1 MRFALSILLAI
12 VGASSSGLAQTA
24 SLACNQKPGGRAY
37 WAEYAY
43 CDLPVNGPA
52 RAQGLVLWSHGVY
65 GDRDQYNAPLPPIVR
80 AMAVRGWDVVR
91 INRNNLHERGWST
104 SGPRHRDDALERVK
118 AAKAQGYRH
127 VVLAGQSYGAAI
139 SLEANA
145 RSSAI
150 DGVLALAPTHGSD
163 AGQAEGR
170 EIYRNLERYLLE
182 AVSAQKGGRVVVLV
196 PPSDL
201 NQPGRT
207 TTAGGRLKASLA
219 ATGRPYVVFDETLPI
234 RGHLAGYAS
243 QFAAWFGECVIGFL
257 DPTQPVAAGETVCRA
272 PNPLPRF
279 LLPADLRRPTP
290 GIDGTGSW
298 LGAWEGTITQHRAE
312 LLVVVEAA
320 TTEAATVVYATGGG
334 PKLDLDMG
342 YSRYTNARFVNRSLV
357 VDLGRGS
364 RFVMTLSVDRQRVA
378 YQYSGAGS
386 ETMTGTLLRT
396 N

>member
-1 MRFALSILLAI
+1 MRLALFILLAI
-12 VGASSSGLAQTA
+12 VGASSSVSAQTA

-127 VVLAGQSYGAAI
+127 VILAGQSYGAAI

-207 TTAGGRLKASLA
+207 VAAGGRLKASLA

-243 QFAAWFGECVIGFL
+243 QFAVWFGDCVIGFL
-257 DPTQPVAAGETVCRA
+257 DPAQPVVAGETVCRA
-272 PNPLPRF
+272 PSPLPRF
-279 LLPADLRRPTP
+279 LLPADLQRPTP
-290 GIDGTGSW
+290 GTDGSGSW

-312 LLVVVEAA
+312 LLVVVEAS
-320 TTEAATVVYATGGG
+320 TTEAATVVYATGAG
-334 PKLDLDMG
+334 PKQDLDMG
-342 YSRYTNARFVNRSLV
+342 YSRYTNARLVNRSLV
-357 VDLGRGS
+357 IDLGRGS
-364 RFVMTLSVDRQRVA
+364 RFVMTLSADGRSAA

-386 ETMTGTLLRT
+386 ETMTGTLLRAR
-396 N
+396 